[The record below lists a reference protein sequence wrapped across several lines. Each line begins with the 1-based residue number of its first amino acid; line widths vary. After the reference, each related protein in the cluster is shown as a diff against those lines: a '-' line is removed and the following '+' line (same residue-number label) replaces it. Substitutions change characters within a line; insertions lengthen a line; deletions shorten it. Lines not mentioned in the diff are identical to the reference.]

1 MRDRRHIGQMPW
13 IAGCA
18 HVRMTE
24 ATRLARVTRARRSPR
39 GRQGNGAPAEG
50 LAMPDVSDGGR
61 TPPSVTG
68 TPLPVAAPGLL
79 VWVVLRLVGTSFSGP
94 LRRMRAG
101 LGILV
106 RITRRGL
113 PARIGCTHVPTS
125 SMEKCGTV
133 RLGARSRTDDRDGR
147 LNSTR
152 TPDPAC
158 GGRARCRLQAACGL
172 FGSGNDG
179 SSAEPPFCSRGARR
193 ISDSTESHM
202 LRAISLS
209 PMIVAS
215 APALSR

>member
-1 MRDRRHIGQMPW
+1 MRDRRRIEQMPW
-13 IAGCA
+13 IAGRA

-24 ATRLARVTRARRSPR
+24 ATRLARVARARQSPR
-39 GRQGNGAPAEG
+39 GRQGEAAPAEG
-50 LAMPDVSDGGR
+50 LQCRTFPIPDAGR
-61 TPPSVTG
+61 RSPG
-68 TPLPVAAPGLL
+68 RPLPVAAPGLL
-79 VWVVLRLVGTSFSGP
+79 VRIVLRLVGASFSGP

-125 SMEKCGTV
+125 SMEKCETV
-133 RLGARSRTDDRDGR
+133 RLDARSRTDDRDGR

-152 TPDPAC
+152 TPDLAR
-158 GGRARCRLQAACGL
+158 GGLARCRLQAACGL